1 MMSKEEVVRLV
12 KAAADNAVESQKKL
26 SENEKIAS
34 IAVVAAGIA
43 TLTAIGVCAKLRAMK
58 RRVKSCEKR
67 LDELESMCTDP
78 NN

>member
-1 MMSKEEVVRLV
+1 MSKQEIKCVVKNAVDR
-12 KAAADNAVESQKKL
+12 AVESQKKL
-26 SENEKIAS
+26 SDNEKIAS
-34 IAVVAAGIA
+34 IAVAAVGIA

-67 LDELESMCTDP
+67 LDELENMCTDP